1 MQNYATWELQAMVKA
16 LSFCPILNS
25 PEDNARLAA
34 AKKELKER
42 RKNQKKSVDK
52 FDA

>member
-25 PEDNARLAA
+25 PGENTRLAA

-42 RKNQKKSVDK
+42 RKNQKKR
-52 FDA
+52 

>member
-25 PEDNARLAA
+25 PEDNARLQA
-34 AKKELKER
+34 AKAELKNR
-42 RKNQKKSVDK
+42 RKIQKKC
-52 FDA
+52 